1 MRKITRDAVEAFYEG
16 RNFKRS
22 NTEVVVGKY
31 VVDLFLFDN
40 RIAYRLLDQPT
51 NLQITNAGHST
62 ATTKE
67 RLNGLRNVR
76 IVQRRGVWY
85 LNGYPWDG
93 SWTNPAKHVRETY

>member
-1 MRKITRDAVEAFYEG
+1 MRKITRDAIEAFYEG

-31 VVDLFLFDN
+31 VVDLFLFGN
-40 RIAYRLLDQPT
+40 RIAYRLLDQPD
-51 NLQITNAGHST
+51 NIQITNADYST
-62 ATTKE
+62 VTTKD
-67 RLNGLRNVR
+67 RLNGLRNVH

-93 SWTNPAKHVRETY
+93 SWGKPKQHE